1 MKRELKERLERLGP
15 IPAAHRAR
23 SGSAVDV
30 VLTPAASLAKVKT
43 IKATAALAKCG
54 ISVLAAKR
62 GVEGMLRLH
71 VLGLHLPNVPDFEVL
86 RREMEAHGV
95 RIAARSEGD
104 VDVRSLREASG
115 LSQSQFAATFGIDEA
130 TLQNW
135 EQGRSRPDGGAMA
148 YLKTIARDPKV
159 AALAQFNTD
168 L

>member
-1 MKRELKERLERLGP
+1 
-15 IPAAHRAR
+15 
-23 SGSAVDV
+23 
-30 VLTPAASLAKVKT
+30 VLTPAASLAKVNT

-62 GVEGMLRLH
+62 GVESMLRLH
-71 VLGLHLPNVPDFEVL
+71 VLGLHLPDVPDFEVL

-95 RIAARSEGD
+95 RIAARSQGD

-159 AALAQFNTD
+159 AALAQFD
-168 L
+168 SDR